1 MPPTLCLMLI
11 DGEHERTVSNSV
23 PGFGKFLC
31 LFQTSNDLVGTVS
44 RTSGCPS
51 MSSITRSTR
60 FPKPSVAV
68 VPKILSFGSWKKGE
82 VRDVLDVT
90 EGEDKP
96 AY

>member
-1 MPPTLCLMLI
+1 VFL
-11 DGEHERTVSNSV
+11 V
-23 PGFGKFLC
+23 PESFFAS
-31 LFQTSNDLVGTVS
+31 FRRAMNLVGTVS

-96 AY
+96 ALLEPPRFSVAF